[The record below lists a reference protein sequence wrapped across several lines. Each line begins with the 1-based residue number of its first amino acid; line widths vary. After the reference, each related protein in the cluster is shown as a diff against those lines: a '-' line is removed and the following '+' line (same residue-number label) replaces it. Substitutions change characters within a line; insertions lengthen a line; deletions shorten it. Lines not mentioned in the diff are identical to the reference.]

1 MFKYLNIIESKVV
14 KFLLFGLLG
23 LWMAS
28 APSVAALTTNDI
40 DSLIKQHPYYD
51 SEDSTCTTTGSTAG
65 GSEALSKQAGL
76 DSQWIDLINKDANKY
91 GADPVA
97 MASILYWENR
107 GWPAFGRLVNGSPA
121 RGMGPWQFIA
131 DTWANFSEYSADQVY
146 DPVPSTDAAA
156 RYIKGAGGIAGSKA
170 GFIDQDFSKGS
181 NIPSMA
187 TLMKNYNAGGATYRI
202 PGAAQHLQAGR
213 VWYDGNDSDW
223 ANRDA
228 DKPKIIDDYIVAG
241 TYLYY
246 QISTGQTITYKDTG
260 SYVTEALAKQ
270 DQIQGFT
277 SGGSAGT
284 TICSAVC
291 PTGGGVAGNGKAV
304 VIDPGHA
311 GANTPETDSESGI
324 EAVES
329 TNPAERKQM
338 WETAQIIKSSLE
350 KDGYS
355 VTLTKSAED
364 DPAGLLEKAR
374 RANATNAALAVSLH
388 STGGDFGVPNDH
400 WGVTPQEV
408 GRYRQNWSNDKEKT
422 FDNAQLAQTSQQYA
436 NIIAEERNKVG
447 DKTKVAPLDASFTT
461 NRVKAH
467 GDISIVQL
475 FGKIPWVYNEVGQTN
490 FSAEKYAEGI
500 TNGIEKALGGS
511 TATNGSSATSSCGAV
526 AGSIVQTA
534 LGLAWPEPASD
545 AKPPRNPHVPTDAYA
560 KAVAAAGAP
569 NGGEDCGIFVGIV
582 MRASG
587 ADPDYPASFT
597 PEQARYVLN
606 SEKYQVIYRVNSTEE
621 LQAGDI
627 LILNAGSYVDDQ
639 GVYHVGDGAG
649 AAGHTYIFVGQ
660 QSGGY
665 NAASASLDSHMPS
678 LGNAETRDSSSQN
691 RGDYLVARLIQ

>member
-1 MFKYLNIIESKVV
+1 MIKHLSVTGLKVV

-51 SEDSTCTTTGSTAG
+51 SESSTCTTTGSTAG

-76 DSQWIDLINKDANKY
+76 DPQWIDLINKDANKY
-91 GADPVA
+91 GTDPIA

-107 GWPAFGRLVNGSPA
+107 GWPAFGRLVNGDPA
-121 RGMGPWQFIA
+121 SGIGPWQFIA

-156 RYIKGAGGIAGSKA
+156 RYIKGAGGVAGSKA
-170 GFIDQDFSKGS
+170 GSIDQDFSKGS

-187 TLMKNYNAGGATYRI
+187 TLMKNYNAGGATYRD
-202 PGAAQHLQAGR
+202 PGTAQHYQPGR
-213 VWYDGNDSDW
+213 VWYDGNGVNWTSK
-223 ANRDA
+223 RA
-228 DKPKIIDDYIVAG
+228 DKPEIIDDYIVGG

-246 QISTGQTITYKDTG
+246 QISTGQPITYKDTA
-260 SYVTEALAKQ
+260 SYAAEALAKQ

-291 PTGGGVAGNGKAV
+291 STGGGVAGNGKAV

-355 VTLTKSAED
+355 ATLTKNAED
-364 DPAGLLEKAR
+364 DPAGLLEKSR

-388 STGGDFGVPNDH
+388 STPGDFGVPNDH

-408 GRYRQNWSNDKEKT
+408 GRYRQNWSNDKKKT
-422 FDNAQLAQTSQQYA
+422 FDNAQLAQSSQQYA

-461 NRVKAH
+461 DRVKAH

-500 TNGIEKALGGS
+500 TNGIEKALAGS
-511 TATNGSSATSSCGAV
+511 TATNGSPATSSCGAV
-526 AGSIVQTA
+526 AGSIIQTA
-534 LGLAWPEPASD
+534 INYAWNKKHDPEYLPKDNYLEDSKKAQAEGKYTGANGGPNNDIPGIDCGGFVTRVMQNSGVDRDYGGGGNTDEQKKWMEDHPKKYQTLGSSITS
-545 AKPPRNPHVPTDAYA
+545 TDNILPGDIAVNHNHTYIYLGDTGKKTDPNWDGNA
-560 KAVAAAGAP
+560 VSSSIRGNSYPYGKAPAAAGADFD
-569 NGGEDCGIFVGIV
+569 NGG
-582 MRASG
+582 
-587 ADPDYPASFT
+587 PY
-597 PEQARYVLN
+597 YW
-606 SEKYQVIYRVNSTEE
+606 YRV
-621 LQAGDI
+621 I
-627 LILNAGSYVDDQ
+627 
-639 GVYHVGDGAG
+639 
-649 AAGHTYIFVGQ
+649 GQ
-660 QSGGY
+660 
-665 NAASASLDSHMPS
+665 
-678 LGNAETRDSSSQN
+678 
-691 RGDYLVARLIQ
+691 

>member
-1 MFKYLNIIESKVV
+1 MNKKLKNI
-14 KFLLFGLLG
+14 LLFTKIAIMLVLLH
-23 LWMAS
+23 
-28 APSVAALTTNDI
+28 APSVGAI
-40 DSLIKQHPYYD
+40 SSKQLQYPFYD
-51 SEDSTCTTTGSTAG
+51 SDSVSSCITTGTTAG

-76 DSQWIDLINKDANKY
+76 DSQWIELINKDANKY
-91 GADPVA
+91 GTDPVA
-97 MASILYWENR
+97 MAAILYWENR

-475 FGKIPWVYNEVGQTN
+475 FGNIPWVYNEVGQTN

-500 TNGIEKALGGS
+500 TNCIEKALGGS

-534 LGLAWPEPASD
+534 INYAWNKKHDPEYLPKDNYLEDSKKALAERKYTGANGGPGRDIPGIDCGGYTTRVIQNSVDPEFNTGNGGAGGNTDEQKAWMDAHPQKYQALGSSITSTGDGILPGDIAVNHNHTYIYLGDAGKKSDPNWDGNAASSSIYGNSYRD
-545 AKPPRNPHVPTDAYA
+545 G
-560 KAVAAAGAP
+560 KAPAAAGADFD
-569 NGGEDCGIFVGIV
+569 NGG
-582 MRASG
+582 
-587 ADPDYPASFT
+587 PY
-597 PEQARYVLN
+597 YW
-606 SEKYQVIYRVNSTEE
+606 YRV
-621 LQAGDI
+621 
-627 LILNAGSYVDDQ
+627 
-639 GVYHVGDGAG
+639 
-649 AAGHTYIFVGQ
+649 
-660 QSGGY
+660 
-665 NAASASLDSHMPS
+665 
-678 LGNAETRDSSSQN
+678 
-691 RGDYLVARLIQ
+691 IQ